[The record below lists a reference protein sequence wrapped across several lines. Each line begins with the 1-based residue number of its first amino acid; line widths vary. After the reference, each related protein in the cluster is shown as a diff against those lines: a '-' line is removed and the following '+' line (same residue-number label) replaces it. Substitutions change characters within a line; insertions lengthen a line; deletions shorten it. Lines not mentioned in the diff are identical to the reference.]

1 MFHLFSLYFSLFII
15 YVSYFFSMFHH
26 FFSIFHH
33 SSLFFI
39 IFLYLSSFVH
49 CFSCFFSMFHYFSLL
64 FIVFFYIFHHFSL
77 FFHCFSIFLSI
88 VLKFWGGCSRQNA
101 VSRYWICLLHLVA
114 RHKLWKWN
122 CMFFCFFQHYIIYI
136 YIYIYLWLTSSY
148 MSFPR
153 QEVPFNLVPSFRK
166 NWHRFFLSL
175 PGWADVFQTSVSITG
190 PRKHRRSWK
199 WHLASQ
205 KRVIWLQRRE
215 GYFRPSLGTN

>member
-1 MFHLFSLYFSLFII
+1 MNKWWQIEKNYEKYIRMMKNREKMMKHREKIWNIDNKWWKIEGKKIVCSLLFFVFLY
-15 YVSYFFSMFHH
+15 V
-26 FFSIFHH
+26 
-33 SSLFFI
+33 SLFFI
-39 IFLYLSSFVH
+39 AVH
-49 CFSCFFSMFHYFSLL
+49 CFFS
-64 FIVFFYIFHHFSL
+64 IFHHFSL
-77 FFHCFSIFLSI
+77 FFHCSFIVFSMFFSI

-136 YIYIYLWLTSSY
+136 WLTSSY
-148 MSFPR
+148 MSFSR

-199 WHLASQ
+199 WHLAPQ

>member
-1 MFHLFSLYFSLFII
+1 MKNRGKNCLFIA
-15 YVSYFFSMFHH
+15 
-26 FFSIFHH
+26 
-33 SSLFFI
+33 
-39 IFLYLSSFVH
+39 FL
-49 CFSCFFSMFHYFSLL
+49 CFFSMSHYFSLL
-64 FIVFFYIFHHFSL
+64 FIVFSL
-77 FFHCFSIFLSI
+77 LFITFHCFFNVFSI

-122 CMFFCFFQHYIIYI
+122 CMLFVSSNTIL

-148 MSFPR
+148 MSFSR

-199 WHLASQ
+199 WHLAPQ